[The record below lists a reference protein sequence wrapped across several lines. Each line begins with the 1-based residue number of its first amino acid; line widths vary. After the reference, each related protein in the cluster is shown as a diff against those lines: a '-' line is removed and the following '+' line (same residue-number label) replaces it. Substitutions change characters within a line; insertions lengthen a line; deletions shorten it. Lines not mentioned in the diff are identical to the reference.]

1 MTMKLSEVSALANY
15 VIEEVQQAVIGKRDL
30 LEMIM
35 ASALAGGHVLLEDY
49 PGLAKTLIAK
59 SFSTALGLAFKRIQ
73 FTPDLLPGD
82 ITGGYIYDRSKK
94 RIQPA
99 PWAALRQHHPR
110 RRDQPRLPENT
121 IRAP

>member
-1 MTMKLSEVSALANY
+1 MTMKHSEVSALANH
-15 VIEEVQQAVIGKRDL
+15 VIEEVQQAVVGERDL

-35 ASALAGGHVLLEDY
+35 ASALAGGHILLEDY

-82 ITGGYIYDRSKK
+82 ITGGYIYDRMKNEFIW
-94 RIQPA
+94 R
-99 PWAALRQHHPR
+99 LR
-110 RRDQPRLPENT
+110 
-121 IRAP
+121 RAGLW